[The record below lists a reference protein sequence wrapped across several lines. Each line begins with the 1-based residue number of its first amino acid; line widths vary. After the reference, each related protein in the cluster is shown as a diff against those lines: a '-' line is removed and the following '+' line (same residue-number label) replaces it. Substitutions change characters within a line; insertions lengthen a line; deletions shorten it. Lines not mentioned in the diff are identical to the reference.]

1 MYLVTGHMSLVT
13 SSMNWE
19 MLAAIGQLA
28 AVFVGIPSLIYL
40 ATQIREQTKERRQA
54 AVHALNVQWGDLTN
68 ALHDSAE
75 LSAIFLRGL
84 QSFVDLDPVS
94 KLRFSAFFMR
104 FLNYFEGMYLSHRDG
119 LLTAASWGKIERTM
133 SDLIAYPGLQQWW
146 KTRKHWHTEEFA
158 RVVDAIS
165 AKGEKPK
172 AYATYDLSEL
182 TKKVTSDKL
191 TELARRYAEAWCSQN
206 PAKVAAFYAKD
217 GSISVNGA
225 PPVPIAEVAR
235 GFMHG
240 FPDMVVTFDKLE
252 TTATGTEFHWTFTG
266 TNSGPDG
273 TGNKV
278 RISGYEL
285 WKIDNHGL
293 ISESKGHF
301 DAADYEGQ
309 LKKK

>member
-1 MYLVTGHMSLVT
+1 
-13 SSMNWE
+13 MNWE

-28 AVFVGIPSLIYL
+28 AVFVGIPSLIYV

-165 AKGEKPK
+165 AKGEKR
-172 AYATYDLSEL
+172 
-182 TKKVTSDKL
+182 V
-191 TELARRYAEAWCSQN
+191 
-206 PAKVAAFYAKD
+206 
-217 GSISVNGA
+217 I
-225 PPVPIAEVAR
+225 
-235 GFMHG
+235 
-240 FPDMVVTFDKLE
+240 
-252 TTATGTEFHWTFTG
+252 
-266 TNSGPDG
+266 
-273 TGNKV
+273 
-278 RISGYEL
+278 
-285 WKIDNHGL
+285 
-293 ISESKGHF
+293 
-301 DAADYEGQ
+301 
-309 LKKK
+309 